1 MRKVMVRTDVEGD
14 LKETMERFMRGLNQ
28 EDIADL
34 VVPYKFMNMEHLI
47 YTAIRMEKRLKR
59 RGMTQ
64 WSAASRTSQKEESQ
78 KGQPQEEDES
88 VIKNDKIGEKEKR
101 KRGDERRM

>member
-34 VVPYKFMNMEHLI
+34 VVPYQFMNMEHLI

-64 WSAASRTSQKEESQ
+64 WSAASRNFPKNEESQ

-88 VIKNDKIGEKEKR
+88 VIENDTMSDKEEGK
-101 KRGDERRM
+101 EEM

>member
-1 MRKVMVRTDVEGD
+1 MRKVMVRADVEGD
-14 LKETMERFMRGLNQ
+14 PKETMERFMRGLNQ

-34 VVPYKFMNMEHLI
+34 VLPYKYMNMEHLI

-64 WSAASRTSQKEESQ
+64 WSAVPKNEESQ

-88 VIKNDKIGEKEKR
+88 VIKNDTMSDKEEGK
-101 KRGDERRM
+101 EEM